1 MQILNRY
8 LLKQF
13 LSVLLFAI
21 LSFWIIFLIVDLVEH
36 IDLFIDRQAT
46 PSSVIRYYLYYSPY
60 ILVLVS
66 PIAMLLSSLFS
77 LGLLARQN
85 ELLAMKSSGISLYR
99 ILLPLLGLALG
110 ISFLVMLAGN
120 FLIPY
125 TNQKS
130 LKIRAREIEKK
141 NKGMEVSFNDIYL
154 QTENQQIIYLNHYNS
169 QKKAGEGVLF
179 QTFSDFGSAG
189 KNNRIKEE
197 ILAEKILWDGK
208 GWLFLNG
215 SHRIFSD
222 SVTSFPEKYVQFER
236 ILRLD
241 LKLKPEALTKEQ
253 KLPEEMSYKEL
264 KSYVRLKQRT
274 GQDTAKEKTDL
285 YMKISFP
292 LANLIIVLFGCTLAT
307 SPRRSGLA
315 LSFAISLGIS
325 FVYYTF
331 LRLGQSFGY
340 SHKLPPLLAAW
351 ISNLV
356 FAIIGI
362 VLLIKAK
369 K

>member
-1 MQILNRY
+1 MHILDRY

-13 LSVLLFAI
+13 LSVLLFAL

-36 IDLFIDRQAT
+36 IDVFIDRQAA
-46 PSSVIRYYLYYSPY
+46 PGAVIRYYLFYSPY

-130 LKIRAREIEKK
+130 LKIRAQEIEKK
-141 NKGMEVSFNDIYL
+141 NKGIDVSFNDIYL

-169 QKKAGEGVLF
+169 QKKVGSGVLF
-179 QTFSDFGSAG
+179 QTFEG
-189 KNNRIKEE
+189 NRIKEE
-197 ILAEKILWDGK
+197 ILAEKILWQEN
-208 GWLFLNG
+208 GWLFLKG
-215 SHRIFSD
+215 SNRIFSD
-222 SVTSFPEKYVQFER
+222 SSSSAPEKYEQFER

-241 LKLKPEALTKEQ
+241 LKLTPEALTKEQ

-264 KSYVRLKQRT
+264 KNYVKLKQKT

-340 SHKLPPLLAAW
+340 SHKLSPLLAAW
-351 ISNLV
+351 ISNIV
-356 FAIIGI
+356 FGVIGI

>member
-1 MQILNRY
+1 M
-8 LLKQF
+8 
-13 LSVLLFAI
+13 
-21 LSFWIIFLIVDLVEH
+21 IVDLVEH
-36 IDLFIDRQAT
+36 IDTFIDRQAA
-46 PSSVIRYYLYYSPY
+46 PDAVIRYYLYYSPY

-110 ISFLVMLAGN
+110 ISILVTLAGN

-130 LKIRAREIEKK
+130 LKIRAQEIEKK
-141 NKGMEVSFNDIYL
+141 NKGMEISFNDIYL

-169 QKKAGEGVLF
+169 QKKTGEGVLF
-179 QTFSDFGSAG
+179 QTFKSD
-189 KNNRIKEE
+189 RIKEE
-197 ILAEKILWDGK
+197 ILAEKIIRQDN
-208 GWLFLNG
+208 GWLFLKG
-215 SHRIFSD
+215 SYRIFSD
-222 SVTSFPEKYVQFER
+222 SSSSSEKYEQFEHM
-236 ILRLD
+236 LRLD

-264 KSYVRLKQRT
+264 KNYVRLKQKT

-325 FVYYTF
+325 FIYYTF

-351 ISNLV
+351 ISNIV
-356 FAIIGI
+356 FGVIGLL
-362 VLLIKAK
+362 LLIKAK

>member
-1 MQILNRY
+1 MQILDRY

-13 LSVLLFAI
+13 LSVLLFAL

-36 IDLFIDRQAT
+36 IDVFIDRQAA
-46 PSSVIRYYLYYSPY
+46 PGAVIRYYLFYSPY

-66 PIAMLLSSLFS
+66 PIAVLLSSLFS

-99 ILLPLLGLALG
+99 ILSPLLVLALI
-110 ISFLVMLAGN
+110 ISSLVMLAGN

-130 LKIRAREIEKK
+130 FKIHAREIEKK
-141 NKGMEVSFNDIYL
+141 NQGKEVSLNDIYL
-154 QTENQQIIYLNHYNS
+154 QTENQQIVYLNHYNS
-169 QKKAGEGVLF
+169 QKKVGEGVLF
-179 QTFSDFGSAG
+179 QTFKD
-189 KNNRIKEE
+189 NRIKEE
-197 ILAEKILWDGK
+197 ILAEKIIWQGK
-208 GWLFLNG
+208 GWLFLKG
-215 SHRIFSD
+215 SSRIFPD
-222 SVTSFPEKYVQFER
+222 SSSSSPEKYEQFEHM
-236 ILRLD
+236 LRLD
-241 LKLKPEALTKEQ
+241 LKLKPEALTREQ

-264 KSYVRLKQRT
+264 KNYVRLKQRT

-331 LRLGQSFGY
+331 LRVGQSFGY
-340 SHKLPPLLAAW
+340 SHRLPPLLAAW
-351 ISNLV
+351 ISNIV
-356 FAIIGI
+356 FGVMGII
-362 VLLIKAK
+362 LLIKAK